1 MTDIDS
7 EIKALRDMLMSSQNI
22 TAFTGAGISTES
34 GIPDYR
40 GPNGGWTKITP
51 IEFSEFMNSEDK
63 RRESWRQKL
72 SGGYRMAD
80 ALPNAGHEGCAA
92 LYRMGRLQSVITQNV
107 DGLHQKAGVLDD
119 KVIELHGNSNYATCL
134 SCGKHYELAE
144 VREIFFPDE
153 TVPYCHCGGPIKT
166 ATISFGQSLSSDVL
180 HAAETATRN
189 CDLMLVMGSSLVV
202 YPAALLPQ
210 MAKRMGARLVIINNQ
225 ETDLDPLCD
234 LVLRRQIG
242 PTLSAAL
249 D

>member
-1 MTDIDS
+1 MTEIDT
-7 EIKALRDMLMSSQNI
+7 EIRQLRDMLMSSTRI

-40 GPNGGWTKITP
+40 GPNGIWTKTTP
-51 IEFSEFMNSEDK
+51 IDFSEFVNSENK

-72 SGGYRMAD
+72 NGGHKMAE
-80 ALPNAGHEGCAA
+80 ALPNAGHEGCTA
-92 LYRMGRLQSVITQNV
+92 LYRMGRLQAVITQNV
-107 DGLHQKAGVLDD
+107 DGLHQKAGVPDD
-119 KVIELHGNSNYATCL
+119 DVIELHGNANYATCL
-134 SCGKHYELAE
+134 SCGRRYELAE
-144 VREIFFPDE
+144 IREIFFPDE
-153 TVPYCHCGGPIKT
+153 TVPYCECGGPIKT
-166 ATISFGQSLSSDVL
+166 ATISFGQSLSPAVL
-180 HAAETATRN
+180 EAAEEATRS

-210 MAKRMGARLVIINNQ
+210 MAKQMGAQLVIINNQ

-234 LVLRRQIG
+234 LVLHRQIG